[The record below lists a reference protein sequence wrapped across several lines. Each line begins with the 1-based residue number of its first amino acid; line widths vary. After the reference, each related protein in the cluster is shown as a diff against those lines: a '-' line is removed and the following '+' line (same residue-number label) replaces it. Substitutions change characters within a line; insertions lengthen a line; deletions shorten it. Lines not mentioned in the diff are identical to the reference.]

1 MKDFQKIKELVVV
14 PERQSVI
21 LSVQHNLVIPLQDS
35 VQQMGK
41 YVTWEFPW
49 TLIDGTQLTSTLEKQ
64 ALEAYQTVQNL
75 LTLKA
80 SVEDIAE
87 GLDVL
92 EGGLTMQ
99 KIANENARARAYV
112 VALDG
117 VSLWSLLQAVKNLI
131 RGEAKGMS
139 TTFVPSSADLAKYC
153 RNLEYAL
160 YGATEKIFLAV
171 ENTRNKALG
180 GKRISFMKIGKPEDC
195 QNKLDSD
202 ACEEQ
207 RGKAA

>member
-1 MKDFQKIKELVVV
+1 MVETMETFQKIKELAVV

-21 LSVQHNLVIPLQDS
+21 LSVQHSLVTPLQDT
-35 VQQMGK
+35 VQQIEK
-41 YVTWEFPW
+41 CVTLELPW
-49 TLIDGTQLTSTLEKQ
+49 TLINGSQLTKNLEKQ

-87 GLDVL
+87 ALDVL

-99 KIANENARARAYV
+99 KVSNAEARAKAYIA
-112 VALDG
+112 ALNG
-117 VSLWSLLQAVKNLI
+117 ISLWSLLQAVKNLI

-139 TTFVPSSADLAKYC
+139 TTFVPSCADLAQYC
-153 RNLEYAL
+153 RDLESRL
-160 YGATEKIFLAV
+160 YGAAEKVFIAV

-180 GKRISFMKIGKPEDC
+180 GKRISFMRIGKP
-195 QNKLDSD
+195 S
-202 ACEEQ
+202 EEQ
-207 RGKAA
+207 HNSSNSKAA